1 MGTATLSG
9 EAEARAA
16 ASRRAVD
23 DLDDRLQFYLY
34 GLALPLICVPGEQPE
49 WSQGRDIALA
59 CYNLLGNLV
68 DHLFLVR

>member
-1 MGTATLSG
+1 METNLTNASATMGTATLSG

-34 GLALPLICVPGEQPE
+34 GLALPIICVPGELPE
-49 WSQGRDIALA
+49 
-59 CYNLLGNLV
+59 
-68 DHLFLVR
+68 